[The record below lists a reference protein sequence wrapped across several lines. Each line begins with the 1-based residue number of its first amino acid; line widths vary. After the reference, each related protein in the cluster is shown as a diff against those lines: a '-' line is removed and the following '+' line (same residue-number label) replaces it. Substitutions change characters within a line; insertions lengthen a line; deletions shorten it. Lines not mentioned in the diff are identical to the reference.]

1 MEIETLNENINY
13 YELYHVYENENQ
25 DDVIKFI
32 GIFHSPKEAWLVIKS
47 LRNKPGFKQYS
58 QKCFWVCKTYIDM
71 IDGED
76 GFVFV

>member
-1 MEIETLNENINY
+1 MGKYKLYKMEKY

>member
-1 MEIETLNENINY
+1 MEKY

-76 GFVFV
+76 GFVFVI

>member
-1 MEIETLNENINY
+1 MEKY

-25 DDVIKFI
+25 DD
-32 GIFHSPKEAWLVIKS
+32 VIKS

>member
-1 MEIETLNENINY
+1 MEKY

-47 LRNKPGFKQYS
+47 LRNKPGFNSTPKN
-58 QKCFWVCKTYIDM
+58 
-71 IDGED
+71 
-76 GFVFV
+76 VFGSVRLI

>member
-1 MEIETLNENINY
+1 MEKY

-58 QKCFWVCKTYIDM
+58 KKCFWVCKTYIDM

>member
-1 MEIETLNENINY
+1 MEKY
-13 YELYHVYENENQ
+13 YELYHVYENQ

-76 GFVFV
+76 GFVFVYAHAL

>member
-1 MEIETLNENINY
+1 MEKY

-58 QKCFWVCKTYIDM
+58 QK
-71 IDGED
+71 
-76 GFVFV
+76 